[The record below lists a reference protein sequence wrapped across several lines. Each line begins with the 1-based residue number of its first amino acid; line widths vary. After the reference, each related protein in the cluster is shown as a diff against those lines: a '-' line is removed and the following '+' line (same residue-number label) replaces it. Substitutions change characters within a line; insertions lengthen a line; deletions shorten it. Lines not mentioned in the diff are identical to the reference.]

1 MVYRQQRKGLNQL
14 GLDGRSP
21 HRHHRLPGK
30 NGSTLRNG
38 IEISGKA
45 EVRQELEKLLR
56 KKLLAPKEFDIL
68 SAEVQVLDIVDQLGQ
83 SRADGEAALV
93 GHIPEKHIKIG
104 NTILI
109 SRLKITISHG
119 QLIKIAEHGHVQFLF
134 CFHLTPQN
142 KSKVGC
148 YFLDYKRRRREKQ
161 SFSKIFVKELSN
173 FIDFLPPSPYSKGCR
188 QAPERPANP
197 NIRTERTEVLMDVI
211 LGIDIGGST
220 TKIVGLRTDGS
231 VISMLRV
238 RAEDQVTS
246 LYGALGNYLTSNGLS
261 LENIRRVVLTGV
273 GASFV
278 DGNIYGLPTC
288 KVDEFRASGT
298 GALAL
303 SGQESAVVVTMGTG
317 TAFLSAERSGAVRHL
332 CGSGIGGG
340 TLGGLCHKLVGMER
354 FGQIKKLASCGDLN
368 QVDLTIRDISKTVA
382 PTLDPNMTAANFGN
396 LAEDASPADLAAGAV
411 NLVLQAI
418 GTMTVLACQGCGA
431 STVVLTGSMT
441 TLDQVGPNFRFFEEL
456 YGIHYIIPENA
467 TFATAIGAG
476 LCSLQEKAVK

>member
-1 MVYRQQRKGLNQL
+1 
-14 GLDGRSP
+14 
-21 HRHHRLPGK
+21 
-30 NGSTLRNG
+30 
-38 IEISGKA
+38 
-45 EVRQELEKLLR
+45 
-56 KKLLAPKEFDIL
+56 
-68 SAEVQVLDIVDQLGQ
+68 
-83 SRADGEAALV
+83 
-93 GHIPEKHIKIG
+93 
-104 NTILI
+104 
-109 SRLKITISHG
+109 
-119 QLIKIAEHGHVQFLF
+119 
-134 CFHLTPQN
+134 
-142 KSKVGC
+142 
-148 YFLDYKRRRREKQ
+148 
-161 SFSKIFVKELSN
+161 
-173 FIDFLPPSPYSKGCR
+173 
-188 QAPERPANP
+188 
-197 NIRTERTEVLMDVI
+197 MDVI

-261 LENIRRVVLTGV
+261 LGNIRRVVLTGV

-278 DGNIYGLPTC
+278 DGNIYGIPTC

-303 SGQESAVVVTMGTG
+303 SGQDAAIVVTMGTG
-317 TAFLSAERSGAVRHL
+317 TAFLWAERSGTVRHL

-354 FGQIKKLASCGDLN
+354 FGQIKKLAASGDLN

-382 PTLDPNMTAANFGN
+382 PTLNPNMTAANFGN

-418 GTMTVLACQGCGA
+418 GTMTVLSCQACNA
-431 STVVLTGSMT
+431 STVVLIGSMT